1 MTIGVLWFIVSLGG
15 ISMKVNRNIMINK
28 VGGSTASKNAVN
40 YRVALPVNMVKALGV
55 TKENRS
61 VTLELVDDRI
71 EIKKASDKE

>member
-1 MTIGVLWFIVSLGG
+1 
-15 ISMKVNRNIMINK
+15 MKVNRNIMINK